1 MSNKQYISLRD
12 MERIF
17 GYTRSSIWRKFL
29 VYPDFPKTYFV
40 KNRKYFVKSDVM
52 KFAEKHNILPLEAI
66 NG

>member
-1 MSNKQYISLRD
+1 

-17 GYTRSSIWRKFL
+17 GYTRSTIWRKFL